1 MSKYLIIDNYK
12 QVFCKSDYKA
22 VGVNVFEFM
31 TKYDDETLSFYLEK
45 GYEQLEDNSM
55 TNIESAK
62 RVENFLDELMV
73 LYTKYNVSISHEDG
87 HGGFII
93 ESDCDYNEEWI
104 KDAVI
109 EL

>member
-1 MSKYLIIDNYK
+1 MSKYILSNMNLHT
-12 QVFCKSDYKA
+12 FCKSDYKA
-22 VGVNVFEFM
+22 VGLDR
-31 TKYDDETLSFYLEK
+31 YDTTLDYSDSSVQHLLEQ
-45 GYEQLEDNSM
+45 GYKQLEDN
-55 TNIESAK
+55 A
-62 RVENFLDELMV
+62 NFLDELMV

>member
-1 MSKYLIIDNYK
+1 MNLHT
-12 QVFCKSDYKA
+12 FCKSDYKA
-22 VGVNVFEFM
+22 VGLDR
-31 TKYDDETLSFYLEK
+31 YDTTLDYSDSSVQHLLEQ
-45 GYEQLEDNSM
+45 GYKQLEDNAM
-55 TNIESAK
+55 TSIESAK